1 MACNLV
7 AYVSIWSKDITGGAI
22 CTLLI
27 YRKKEKKKEEEEEIL
42 SFLRPVVLPVVF
54 ALVNFRPFS
63 SLPSLPVFYRFP
75 TLIYIYIHSL
85 TTPYN
90 PVPRE

>member
-27 YRKKEKKKEEEEEIL
+27 YRKKEKKKEEEETISSKRSKL
-42 SFLRPVVLPVVF
+42 LNVLLNRSLERVRQDS
-54 ALVNFRPFS
+54 LVCVTSYKAS
-63 SLPSLPVFYRFP
+63 SS
-75 TLIYIYIHSL
+75 TE
-85 TTPYN
+85 TTSCS
-90 PVPRE
+90 R

>member
-1 MACNLV
+1 MYI
-7 AYVSIWSKDITGGAI
+7 AY
-22 CTLLI
+22 LQ
-27 YRKKEKKKEEEEEIL
+27 KKKKKKEEEEEIL